1 MAAEEEKRDEAL
13 DALFPPKRE
22 VRLVSGEVVL
32 IEPWGI
38 ELGLDLMPKVVELG
52 ERLGTDVSDGGV
64 VKAVK
69 EATPEVLEIIRRTIG
84 WTHADIMDPKR
95 VKFEDVFTLAQAV
108 LEVCVIRGDG
118 SGALGKVLS
127 LGTMFL
133 GAKAETSPRP

>member
-1 MAAEEEKRDEAL
+1 MPEEKRDEAL

-22 VRLVSGEVVL
+22 VRLVSGETVL
-32 IEPWGI
+32 VEPWGI
-38 ELGLDLMPKVVELG
+38 EVGLDLMPKVVELG
-52 ERLGTDVSDGGV
+52 ERLGSDVSDGGV
-64 VKAVK
+64 VKAVQ

-84 WTHADIMDPKR
+84 WTHEQIMDSDR

-118 SGALGKVLS
+118 QGALGKVLS
-127 LGTMFL
+127 LGAMFL